1 MAIVP
6 STEYPAQTINSDP
19 GYPHGKARNVTVP
32 GDGTGTPLEA
42 DWLNDLWGFLQAALS
57 YGGVSPSGVPD
68 TASASDYLDALKAK
82 FELVGPATSTNNAF
96 ALFDGTTGKVVKN
109 SLQTIDGSNNI
120 YTPGEYRYTSSK
132 TREVYIPGA
141 AFRAATASGAS
152 LQDGGSTLLL
162 TSNVNQA
169 YLDLYAYVPST
180 AIISSIVV
188 RADPGAARAT
198 VGDRIRA
205 ELWSVTGDATTTS
218 VLSNTDDGTAGV
230 QDVTL
235 SPLAFT
241 VDKSARRQVL
251 MVRAGSDA
259 GTNNDKI
266 HYVKLTFSDLGPRND

>member
-6 STEYPAQTINSDP
+6 STEYPAQTITSDP

-42 DWLNDLWGFLQAALS
+42 DWLNDLWGFLQAVLS

-82 FELVGPATSTNNAF
+82 FELKGPATATNNAF
-96 ALFDGTTGKVVKN
+96 AVFDGTTGKVVKN

-162 TSNVNQA
+162 TSNVNSA
-169 YLDLYAYVPST
+169 YLDLYPYVPST
-180 AIISSIVV
+180 AIISSILV

-218 VLSNTDDGTAGV
+218 VLSNTDDGTAV
-230 QDVTL
+230 AQDVPL